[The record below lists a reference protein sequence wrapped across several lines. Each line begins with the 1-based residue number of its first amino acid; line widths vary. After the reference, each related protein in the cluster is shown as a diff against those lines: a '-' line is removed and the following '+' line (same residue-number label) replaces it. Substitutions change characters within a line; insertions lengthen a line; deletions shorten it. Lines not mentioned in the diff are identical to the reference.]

1 MASITS
7 WRVPSLK
14 FGTHSTSADEGD
26 ASGRLTISVRTALNH
41 PDSSS
46 ILDWK
51 VGELLQR
58 LGSSDPT
65 PGGGAAAAL
74 AGALGAALVQMTASL
89 TIGRPRFAN
98 VEDQA
103 QRIARRTAE
112 VRQRLARLGEADA
125 EAFDKVSAAYRLPRA
140 DDAQKAGRSA
150 SIQSALRLAAEVP
163 LETARLC
170 LGVVE
175 VAEEA
180 APVLNQA
187 VISDVLVGA
196 LLAQAALR
204 AAAINVEI
212 NLASM
217 TDAATV
223 AQYSQDLGRLLSGV
237 DERVERILQ
246 AGRARFPRHQ
256 T

>member
-1 MASITS
+1 M
-7 WRVPSLK
+7 
-14 FGTHSTSADEGD
+14 
-26 ASGRLTISVRTALNH
+26 
-41 PDSSS
+41 SSM
-46 ILDWK
+46 LDWS

-58 LGSSDPT
+58 LGSSEPA

-89 TIGRPRFAN
+89 TIGRPKFAD
-98 VEDQA
+98 VEGQA

-112 VRQRLARLGEADA
+112 LRQRLARLGEADA

-140 DDAQKAGRSA
+140 DAAQKAARA
-150 SIQSALRLAAEVP
+150 EAIQSALRLAAEVP
-163 LETARLC
+163 LETARISAE
-170 LGVVE
+170 VVE

-180 APVLNQA
+180 APVLNPA

-204 AAAINVEI
+204 SAAINVEI

-217 TDAATV
+217 TDAAAV
-223 AQYSQDLGRLLSGV
+223 ERYASELDRLRSGV
-237 DERVERILQ
+237 DERVERVLQ
-246 AGRARFPRHQ
+246 AGRARFPQRKA
-256 T
+256 